1 MSACSAIWI
10 LIVSRVSQENRKLC
24 EEPQSHQLLPL
35 QAPRH
40 ALEGEG
46 HLAVIFKAH
55 CHTSKEPKRSLANQ
69 WLKFL
74 DGRNKSKCPYI
85 CMILKYFKCLHAGVQ
100 STKRNAKIKSLLV
113 PPKRPGKQPSRASQ
127 GLQRVKPSK
136 HAQWTEPQLSTCLPN
151 DKMTVWIVSIAVEE
165 SRVGFYD
172 SIHFIHLHWLCKLS
186 M

>member
-1 MSACSAIWI
+1 MVYIRFKSEWLRMSFKCFMIPFIHMYDCDMLGIQSKTLCSLPVPSGKGCLLIVQYVIWI

-85 CMILKYFKCLHAGVQ
+85 CMIFKYFKCLLMRV
-100 STKRNAKIKSLLV
+100 SKV
-113 PPKRPGKQPSRASQ
+113 PKGMRR
-127 GLQRVKPSK
+127 
-136 HAQWTEPQLSTCLPN
+136 
-151 DKMTVWIVSIAVEE
+151 
-165 SRVGFYD
+165 
-172 SIHFIHLHWLCKLS
+172 
-186 M
+186 

>member
-1 MSACSAIWI
+1 MNLDSFKSFTGKSQAVWRASIASAAAIA
-10 LIVSRVSQENRKLC
+10 SSSTRTGGRRT
-24 EEPQSHQLLPL
+24 PRGDL
-35 QAPRH
+35 QGSLSYIQRTKK
-40 ALEGEG
+40 
-46 HLAVIFKAH
+46 V
-55 CHTSKEPKRSLANQ
+55 LANQ

-136 HAQWTEPQLSTCLPN
+136 HAQWTEPQLLTCLPN
-151 DKMTVWIVSIAVEE
+151 DKMTAWIVSIAVEE